1 MTLII
6 LTRHGQTEWNQTE
19 RFRGRIDVPLNET
32 GKLQAEMISE
42 RIAVSWQ
49 PTAVYA
55 SPMSRAMHTGHA
67 IATRWN
73 LTVEPVAELNDINY
87 GEWQGLTPLEVR
99 PRWPDLLDTW
109 YTAPHLVSIPGG
121 ESLAELLNRTSLAL
135 AAILKKHS
143 DETVVLVGHDSVNR
157 VILLN
162 VLGLPLARYWHLS
175 QNTCT
180 LNIIESRNDD
190 FFVHCINDTSHLVRD
205 GIVQ

>member
-19 RFRGRIDVPLNET
+19 RFRGRIDVRLNET
-32 GKLQAEMISE
+32 GKLQAKMISE

-49 PTAVYA
+49 PTTIYA
-55 SPMSRAMHTGHA
+55 SPMSRAMDTGQA
-67 IATRWN
+67 IATHWN

-87 GEWQGLTPLEVR
+87 GEWQGLTPREVR
-99 PRWPDLLDTW
+99 SRWPDLLETW

-121 ESLAELLNRTSLAL
+121 ESLAELLHRTSLSL
-135 AAILKKHS
+135 AAILKKHP

-157 VILLN
+157 VILLH

-180 LNIIESRNDD
+180 LNVIESRNDD

-205 GIVQ
+205 GIV